1 MHKCTHACIV
11 TKWFKLGVDIAHP
24 CDPIISDRFLP
35 RHELLSMTAPTC
47 CFSLQ
52 LSVCL
57 HWSLP
62 LSAWYVEA
70 PPETAFLAHE
80 SSKFSTISC
89 LVIQLILHNSC
100 CRTLQRLGNL
110 SSFKFLRRLQCIL
123 LVPDGLQPW
132 LSTNEICL
140 VNHCQSHQHRPD
152 LLHCSYSS
160 FSGQHF
166 LLQSLSL
173 GLSWLT
179 EIHRRMATTRPV
191 RWEESY

>member
-11 TKWFKLGVDIAHP
+11 TKWFKLGVDMAHP

-110 SSFKFLRRLQCIL
+110 SSFKVLRRLQCIL
-123 LVPDGLQPW
+123 LVPDGLHKAVAIPRCDIPW
-132 LSTNEICL
+132 QIST
-140 VNHCQSHQHRPD
+140 PD